1 MNNEVEAP
9 GNGGTVQLQL
19 DTQIE
24 KYTRILKDN
33 PDDLSA
39 LMSYAE
45 ANLRRGKRLAA
56 LSAYQR
62 VAHEKPE
69 TLEAHLALA
78 KIYFIQ
84 NFHDAAFQELKHVFE
99 LDPLSVEGHILYREM
114 AAKLETAHQWAE
126 GREQFLSHQLRERD
140 VRLYHRQLEI
150 EQWQLGVELSEMEE
164 QLAAKPDTILEYH
177 RNTAIKQREAIKN
190 LMNILDGL
198 APTTMEEKPES
209 VKLEAS
215 LPPAAEP
222 SAPPTIGPFQDLQ
235 DLRPAA
241 ALSAQEEAAVTVP
254 GPKKV
259 LSMTEISP
267 ILESIK
273 KTRGVLG
280 IFIISTSGEVLFA
293 DGSLTSPSTLNKD
306 ITALIISIINTVY
319 AVPPSVASAS
329 GGPAEG
335 GGICDLPGAGS
346 SKSST
351 KRNLVYWVAEYEQG
365 LMVLAQITSTYD
377 LVILGDKGVNFGA
390 IRLALDKGR
399 KPLANILEK

>member
-1 MNNEVEAP
+1 MNNEVETP

-150 EQWQLGVELSEMEE
+150 EQWQLGIELSEMEE
-164 QLAAKPDTILEYH
+164 QLAVKPDTILEYH
-177 RNTAIKQREAIKN
+177 RNTAIKRREAIKN

-198 APTTMEEKPES
+198 APTTMEEKPVLQSIQKTPEDIAVQES
-209 VKLEAS
+209 SA
-215 LPPAAEP
+215 PPAA
-222 SAPPTIGPFQDLQ
+222 APQETAGF
-235 DLRPAA
+235 A
-241 ALSAQEEAAVTVP
+241 AQEEAVSVVTVP
-254 GPKKV
+254 EPKKV

-267 ILESIK
+267 ILEPIK

-280 IFIISTSGEVLFA
+280 IFILSTSGEILFTEE
-293 DGSLTSPSTLNKD
+293 SLTSSSTLNKD

-319 AVPPSVASAS
+319 AVPP
-329 GGPAEG
+329 PAE
-335 GGICDLPGAGS
+335 
-346 SKSST
+346 SST

-365 LMVLAQITSTYD
+365 LMVLAKITATYN

-399 KPLANILEK
+399 KPLAHILEK